1 MIAKEQKESLPLWKR
16 LLALS
21 GFLAFIAAALAFPKL
36 GDHGPDVG
44 SQAVTRLRVNVKPTS
59 SEVAWV
65 FRSYTKV
72 TPTPRRFLLLGP
84 VLTEKPLG

>member
-1 MIAKEQKESLPLWKR
+1 MMAKELKDSLPLWKR
-16 LLALS
+16 MLALT
-21 GFLAFIAAALAFPKL
+21 GFLVFIGAAFAFPKL
-36 GDHGPDVG
+36 GEHAPDVG

-72 TPTPRRFLLLGP
+72 TAAPRRFLEMGP